1 MGINCSR
8 KHEKTSS
15 LNSKHKHFILIN
27 ISHPLFHQSV
37 TPLTTVKLVKLSF
50 DQIRTMTCVSRS
62 GFPISLL
69 FLGLFVCSQ
78 TLAKPGNNAAV
89 TKQYNV
95 NVYNGCSAGPEKK
108 IETILQ
114 EMKKQLTQL
123 QDDINILKGNKTTVK
138 GKNGICVQT

>member
-1 MGINCSR
+1 M
-8 KHEKTSS
+8 TT
-15 LNSKHKHFILIN
+15 LI
-27 ISHPLFHQSV
+27 
-37 TPLTTVKLVKLSF
+37 TVKLVKLSF
-50 DQIRTMTCVSRS
+50 DQIRKMTCVSRS

-69 FLGLFVCSQ
+69 FLKLFVFSQ
-78 TLAKPGNNAAV
+78 ILAKPGNNATV
-89 TKQYNV
+89 TKQCNV
-95 NVYNGCSAGPEKK
+95 NVYNSCCAGPEKK